1 MLLLLKKIFKTD
13 STYQLF
19 IVFLVFGISGSLSVY
34 VSKPL
39 LELLNYEEFIS
50 NSVIQIILRIL
61 NNNQYRQLISN
72 VYSDSKLII
81 LEKEIKI
88 FSNSFD
94 YHNKIFL
101 KV

>member
-61 NNNQYRQLISN
+61 IIFPIYQ
-72 VYSDSKLII
+72 II
-81 LEKEIKI
+81 LLAVASI
-88 FSNSFD
+88 FGEFNYFW
-94 YHNKIFL
+94 KFG
-101 KV
+101 KKFWKKFKK

>member
-61 NNNQYRQLISN
+61 IIFPIYQ
-72 VYSDSKLII
+72 II
-81 LEKEIKI
+81 LLAVASI
-88 FSNSFD
+88 FGEFNYFW
-94 YHNKIFL
+94 KFG
-101 KV
+101 KKFWKMFKK

>member
-1 MLLLLKKIFKTD
+1 MQINQITNTIESFIIKLNLK
-13 STYQLF
+13 F

-61 NNNQYRQLISN
+61 IIFPIYQ
-72 VYSDSKLII
+72 II
-81 LEKEIKI
+81 LLAVASI
-88 FSNSFD
+88 FGEFNYFW
-94 YHNKIFL
+94 KFGGRR
-101 KV
+101 

>member
-61 NNNQYRQLISN
+61 IIFPIYQ
-72 VYSDSKLII
+72 II
-81 LEKEIKI
+81 LLAVASI
-88 FSNSFD
+88 FGEFSYFW
-94 YHNKIFL
+94 KFG
-101 KV
+101 KKFWKKFKK